1 MPYSSSI
8 QIVNDANGSAHA
20 FLADNGNLWH
30 CQWNGEA
37 QRWDKGTIVP
47 EAFGGEK
54 LQAVVVDNLWT
65 TSGATGNQAGNTP
78 GIVLAYR
85 MGSGEGAKVFGTLG
99 RWASDGQLEWS
110 LPLLLSDSGT
120 ATEELALRATGAGG
134 FELVTQRHEPLAAG
148 EGSRLTTIT
157 GARSDS
163 ELVEQKFALSGSD
176 HENYKLNDQE
186 ITFATSPAPVA
197 ASSAESR
204 SFEFNRNDLFMAQQR
219 PAAAEP
225 LLKSKPVTNQPDQQP
240 AEPLLSPSLLA
251 STSDGNTRSGTS
263 FVWKFGSNSKLVA
276 LPLLSGVKTKWKLQ
290 YPPAS
295 PPLDWGAWKKPDR
308 GPNSI
313 YILLVQGNSEEA
325 MTNGFVA
332 RDPKWKFALE
342 GSFGFGGYGGK
353 TVKNTFGAALI
364 REWLSERGNYKTAL
378 QHASNG
384 YPTQLVNQ
392 KRHIGT
398 FAANWTTAF
407 NYNSLHVRDRSQI
420 ELKSLSDSFVA
431 SAGYEYDTRNRY
443 VTGSYLQGSI
453 ATSVGYSFQRQIKAP
468 HRDDES
474 SSSMPSWLKT
484 WGLTIGS
491 LGPAEAYLGM
501 ANAGYQGTSRYK
513 KWSKDDSPGKL
524 YYPVQFLNASAGLAT
539 ALAPH
544 FANGETTAFN
554 RGFVWNVLVNGR
566 YLWKGLFGGYAS
578 LTNKFIA
585 GKSNAYAGNTSNWED
600 TLTFDFGL
608 AFPFGVSV
616 PVLAYKHVFPKP
628 PPQARLLSAGSP
640 QGLADTA
647 DTNSLAYDYLPAS
660 GSGLL
665 PASTVRATGLGSGS
679 EGLDET
685 SQLQLFLLDGYAKG
699 QVGSSVTSTSPVILT
714 NPGSGLK
721 DGAWTD
727 VPILGDLLPG
737 SAPATVSFTVLNGKV
752 QAESIEIGIP
762 ATGDGRYL
770 LLPETKPSSGA
781 YVLIPDVF
789 QQGILASS
797 PQASGQGFRDL
808 LNELPVITV
817 RTFLDDAPLTRGA
830 IAVIPQTIPIS
841 DSSQRSTD
849 SSPGAT
855 NPSPSDN
862 SLQTYTGI
870 PIRIAGSSI
879 AEYSLTPINQTTATV
894 GVSNGRIVRV
904 VMENPMYLSSS
915 NVDVLSAWPNVTLT
929 LDVQSV
935 SMASTWSGPDP
946 SFSVA
951 PQNLGFNNV
960 VEEHSYSANPGF
972 PQNADSALAGATRNA
987 QAVWLSDGINDQWQQ
1002 SPSQGAWPV
1011 FNRVVVQSSTG
1022 ALRYLNAF
1030 TLDANGNRRY
1040 EVVGPADVDLESLYT
1055 EAANGIDFPHFSV
1068 ASTPVAIDIAGGKKF
1083 TSAVFW
1089 VEASDTVI
1097 PVSSSDGSI
1106 SYQNYLTSLYG
1117 GQRINYR
1124 LYNSSINDWDS
1135 PTPGTSFYKPD
1146 DAIITHLKAF
1156 NVRVGESIRTLLV
1169 WDETS
1174 IASIKGSLPEALP
1187 IHGWIAGNSLSLS
1200 GASSGLRIGDLITG
1214 DGVKQGTL
1222 ITGIINAFD
1231 PNTGSAVYRLST
1243 SQIVG
1248 SSSQLVRLDATP
1260 MVPPTFLKAGFLN
1273 PDAATVQWND
1283 LFKDANGRSTITTI
1297 PWDQTNDIGVG
1308 IESLSVA
1315 SQQLINAETD
1325 QVDNA
1330 AVLTWSE
1337 NVRTPYVES
1346 VLNDEPLIYLQ
1357 FSDLRPGFNDIN
1369 IGSTASSTTTGTVA
1383 SETGLNFVIPS
1394 ALSKSSGSAVQ
1405 NIDGTG
1411 VIETGT
1417 GSENSLFTSF
1427 ANSAPIDQLPTSPFR
1442 ELIGSIDGT
1451 ILTVTAL
1458 TGNLAIGDLL
1468 TGPGLA
1474 PDTKISEV
1482 LSSFDPSTG
1491 TGSYSINRSQSLTSS
1506 TLEAVSNPAP
1516 ISSKGLGLPY
1526 SSFSGSITGT
1536 ILSVS
1541 QLSGSLKV
1549 GDQIVGEGVR
1559 LGTTING
1566 VIHFDPATGTGD
1578 YQLSADPL
1586 EQGDTLAPSAL
1597 IGTPSSSNPYTIE
1610 FWAKL
1615 PAGSN
1620 ATQGAGLVAFGQPSE
1635 QAVGLAIAPSGWLL
1649 TSTFT
1654 VQRITYQQAAKDG
1667 FEDAYNALSSGRSK
1681 ADELYAWAWSLD
1693 ATGANTTALGGD
1705 GGSNLYSNAVTLTN
1719 LYNGQ
1724 TISGVKTFLAS
1735 YGLTPEDLVGGDG
1748 LAANMI
1754 DLVPT
1759 TSLEFNRS
1767 LDQNT
1772 GRPVSELNAVII
1784 NTASAQLNSGMVFTN
1799 PAGQLS
1805 SDAAKNQRLQSM
1817 FQSLWD
1823 YQGLFAS
1830 AKVAFTLDPTNTSTS
1845 SASGFEQYGGLPLEF
1860 AVSSGPAISV
1870 NSNGNLVFDVAD
1882 GLSLTSSASTPS
1894 DKRQIPLAADLRDDE
1909 WHHIVATY
1917 LPDYRTYTINGAVTQ
1932 IPTNSGTASLFVDNQ
1947 LVASKDGVTSAYLAT
1962 NINDIALLLPNNAG
1976 GAIDQFA
1983 LYNKALL
1990 SAPLQTGR
1998 LGDAWPQ
2005 PSVEDALVI
2014 LKQLGYPATE
2024 DTPNPGAIES
2034 AITEHWRSRDVNPN
2048 AAVLTTFSS
2057 TFTPSSRTSLAG
2069 SWSEAAP
2076 LNPITQPLP
2085 TAATATADS
2094 LQQDLVVVINGNIW
2108 SDETW
2113 TKGTE
2118 TKIQFNPG
2126 GDKLQKILVE
2136 LTPKEGASVKRYLA
2150 PEQILMGKE
2159 STLATLQP
2167 RATLD
2172 NLDYT
2177 FLSNKPELGL
2187 LISRKPD
2194 SAKGDTGD
2202 LDPSKSYTSKVTI
2215 TVDNPNSSTAS
2226 PQVYTTE
2233 ISSFISAPT
2242 NGNRS
2247 SALATAAVIEA
2258 APLQLKYIDS
2268 GIVLNSTSSQDVA
2281 GSPATASPALSFG
2294 QSTAYGWFE
2303 KPSKPGSGADTPKLK
2318 SGWLAIA
2325 QPTSD
2330 NAISN
2335 PAGRVWIQYTGDF
2348 SNPSAEQKISTQDAP
2363 KTWLNALAN
2372 SNFSPESPNLP
2383 LLNDATYPASYGG
2396 LLIKADPTAG
2406 WGQSFA
2412 QAMLVEDLNGDG
2424 VKDLVISAP
2433 AANGGGKVVI
2443 VDGNW
2448 IKDNLTSST
2457 GRTILNLASP
2467 DDLADHVI
2475 VLSPA
2480 TAADDN
2486 EDSSQSAFGWALAFD
2501 SISKTL
2507 FIGAPNYTRKVGPDL
2522 ESVSIGAVY
2531 QYQLSRSSK
2540 VFNAD
2545 NSTLSGPTLGIAGRT
2560 DTNDVS
2566 GPATSYWGASLG
2578 ASLAVSDTG
2587 ALAVGAPGVQASL
2600 LYSGTES
2607 VEKLVAGDR
2616 DPSNPYG
2623 QGALIKVMLPAIS
2636 TTAGTGLD
2644 VYVSSSEGT
2653 SNGEL
2658 VDIVINNTTKETNA
2672 LADPQSVY
2680 MQALKEQQT
2689 KPIAKANE
2697 VNNPA
2702 IQTGAVGSVYWFNA
2716 VNRMASGT
2724 LLPNKASATFYG
2736 PSPWN
2741 TTGVTDFGASL
2752 SFGDHDNTNN
2762 KNILAVGAASAG
2774 GSGAVYLINTSE
2786 PFANPESNDTP
2797 DWIRNGNLGDT
2808 KTGHQYLAHLASAL
2822 TLYGS
2827 ENLDQFGFGL
2837 TNLGDTNGDGYE
2849 DLLIQAPSASAGAG
2863 NGYVLFGSE
2872 QLIDTLEKKQNPSVG
2887 SVKPGNFGEL
2897 TLAYSST
2904 GKAKDFSKHI
2914 PILSLMG
2921 HGISATTGLGSFG
2934 AGDVNADGFND
2945 IQIGSGTNGEA
2956 YLTKGQSY
2964 LDAIN
2969 NLQLE
2974 RLASDNGF
2982 ILRGLASS
2990 TEGSL
2995 RSIGDFNDDGYGDF
3009 ISIKPGG
3016 ALTTICIE
3024 LGANT
3029 QEILASAPYNYYTFM
3044 VANGTQILPAGDL
3057 NADGMDDIA
3066 LFFDRNL
3073 SSSADGN
3080 QGAGSTTGILY
3091 GRSSS
3096 DLPIGSS
3103 LGFLAPVD
3111 PTTSAPL
3118 ESPPGV
3124 NVAGGLTDTA
3134 PSVIAVGNTL
3144 YAAVKGVGSN
3154 STSLWF
3160 SQSLDGGNSWDNWTN
3175 LSGGS
3180 QAFALKPG
3188 TSPSLAFSNN
3198 RLYLGFV
3205 NGSDT
3210 LSISSWD
3217 PNSNNPLAWST
3228 PSLLSSSS
3236 GSTAFST
3243 SAGLQLV
3250 DRGDA
3255 LGVLWVNGGMVQ
3267 AASSTT
3273 PVTTPA
3279 TSPWEVVNGGSSLAT
3294 PALARIG
3301 GTTYMAV
3308 QGGAGDSNIYWTSS
3322 VDGGASWA
3330 AWRALP
3336 NTVTSQKPPS
3346 LAVVNGTLYLS
3357 YLTVGTQQITIS
3369 SLTDANANNWSTD
3382 YQIPIAPGSST
3393 VPTAEFASLASEEVN
3408 GSEQLAVYYVSGDSS
3423 NRILKTYSST
3433 PAMPAGWSAVSEI
3446 KSITTGVQTD
3456 VLTASGPLTV
3466 GQFNGQTYLA
3476 YQGGTLA
3483 NPDKAVYIGTS
3494 RSIDLNNGS
3503 AWAAQR
3509 LLDPGQRTGLGL
3521 ANTASGLQLSYNA
3534 ASQSGQLQL
3543 LNLTPQPDSLNLSQA
3558 SDPALPLPAGLS
3570 TNITLLNGVSNG
3582 ISSQLFAGL
3591 NTSNA
3596 VETSLVYPPR
3606 VNSSWSPPL
3615 ALQQLLNNE
3624 VVDIAADATPSF
3636 TWLGTTA
3643 VLAVKQGASI
3653 NVYSALSGG
3662 SSLQLT
3668 SSFSPQPGAP
3678 AIASAPVITSTDT
3691 GLALTYTN
3699 SDGSIT
3705 LQRLNLLNANGTPV
3719 AGVQFKDDGSID
3731 VSKANLQWL
3740 STTLDAGN
3748 SGISSSLASTPVS
3761 VDGTLLLANVR
3772 NSTSANTQI
3781 WVNAV
3786 PNSSDPDSTT
3796 WLNTTVQLPDGKG
3809 GWAISQQAG
3818 ADHPVAFGVITP
3830 AWEQPNGGLSPW
3842 APSYAELNGVLYSA
3856 VRGWNSANNNRQLYW
3871 NRSTDNGR
3879 TWSPWQQLPG
3889 GMTSDKPPTI
3899 AAYKGRLY
3907 LAFIGQDN
3915 AQSLNLTKL
3924 EDADNNQWASQI
3936 PVRKGI
3942 SDLSNQTA
3950 EFATLVNED
3959 TQLAI
3964 YYVGTENY
3972 WLYSTSTSADDPLVF
3987 GGAGL
3992 NGLFTQSTVINYN
4005 INDYSVGNQTASGPL
4020 AAARLNGKTYLAYQ
4034 GGTYRTGKN
4043 LPGPSNQIF
4052 LTTGSAN
4059 NTHWDLLNPVPQPAS
4074 ASHTG
4079 VGLTA
4084 NSKGLVLSYSDVVN
4098 GKNVVSVQQ
4107 GRGSG
4112 TSWSFSPYTVLQTP
4126 GNSSARND
4134 GANSLYARTSSDQ
4147 VLVGRINPNA
4157 NEAITNV
4164 WADPLPPSLV
4174 LTPGQTGSTL
4184 TPVGDLDNDGFAD
4197 LLLTANNV
4205 VADNVDAN
4213 AVTGFKLATGL
4224 RVISGAATS
4233 TQILANNDNT
4243 APSQSVQLAAPFDRD
4258 SSATPVSTITGADP
4272 ANGNLNLGI
4281 SARSGAIGSVI
4292 STTVSSGNLTSASGS
4307 VAEASALLSGLK
4319 PSTAALA
4326 QTNGW
4331 GQQAFNSESS
4341 YGDLNGDG
4349 RPDLFDPAGSV
4360 NINIDPLQQLNYSLW
4375 SIRAAGDVN
4384 GNGVDDVII
4393 TLAPQGPGYAPYSN
4407 GLPTALQSAL
4417 LDGSLFHVNPTS
4429 NTFSLAK
4436 AEGSF
4441 NDGWTSAGLKT
4452 PLNPYNRNQLY
4463 NLNSEDPSA
4472 YAPNLQNWFEP
4483 ILSYKAG
4490 DLTSASTQNTTIPSS
4505 AQSYTAPAAAVSDSG
4520 QAYLVFSGKNLASSG
4535 AGLWMAYQNSSG
4547 NWTQSQLPIGNDA
4560 CILSP
4565 SAVFYKGK
4573 LVVAY
4578 TDVDSNLNVAWC
4590 EGDPGVSGAVWN
4602 SYQVTGESSQW
4613 NPTLVVEQGR
4623 LALYFP
4629 SNAGDTWKQ
4638 TIRYLYS
4645 TDPLDKPDNGNWG
4658 GSPNSTGDG
4667 YSGISGT
4674 LSDTSGSN
4682 LEITSPIA
4690 ATTYQGRTVLA
4701 FRGYKDK
4708 FEDAN
4713 IWLATQVEDAS
4724 TAAVPGR
4731 NLSWVGFNT
4740 NLSDT
4745 NGVGLAS
4752 DQSTL
4757 YLTSTTSAYG
4767 TRYQNPQP
4775 QMWSLNPNED
4785 VAGNWLIGNMQTVSG
4800 PGYPPQTDLQG
4811 NPLSPD
4817 RVVNWIYAEGKLRIS
4832 TALVPYLVSG
4842 QLYATWS
4849 GGTGTNPGLN
4859 ATDVEVADLSVTLK
4873 PARQKSLAGYS
4884 IDGNIDINGDG
4895 FKDIL
4900 LSDPSDPKQNI
4911 DNQYALFGGDY
4922 LNIASQVGTSGD
4934 DVIVGT
4940 PLADVIYAIQGADQV
4955 NSIGGADVIYTGAG
4969 DDRISIA
4976 DNRFLRIDA
4985 GSGFDSLKLQGKA
4998 NQSFDFRLGVAAPEY
5013 FPGTKLRDIELISS
5027 QDYGA
5032 NILRFDPVSVNAINP
5047 DRVLFL
5053 TPDKLD
5059 SVVLSSE
5066 FKRNSAFDTTYGG
5079 ALWTAY
5085 AAGTATTPD
5094 QSSPTL
5100 IYLLNPEGAAANSWL
5115 DSHVIPLSN
5124 ADGTRAAAATFS
5136 LQAQNPTLQANA
5148 SPQPQTTTSDPQLP
5162 PQASK
5167 TSVTSFG
5174 NNLTLEATPTTTGSA
5189 SALFTLRRPNAT
5201 GRQVVTYLTHPR
5213 NAKAKL
5219 GMDHDVA
5226 AGVVVFDQGE
5236 TVKQIRIPL
5245 NPDSLTQRGG
5255 GSSVSLEVQEIPDK
5269 LQKPVHFLLEPS
5281 PYSTTKRTPVVS
5293 GLEFILDPDSP
5304 HHGTL
5309 SFRIDANDIGADQL
5323 AKLNLRVSTRKDSA
5337 LLVTDN
5343 SRLISIGDFQ
5353 PSQIPTP
5360 LNPALPTLHLDTDG
5374 QDNQQIQASLK
5385 LDFNPLDEEPSVSIL
5400 GLDFLPADSV
5410 EMVGANQI
5418 RFLQDA
5424 PLTTWRSDS
5433 GSGKVS
5439 FGLRAGTS
5447 TQPLLSN
5454 AVGGGAGSINP
5465 TSALDNNATTG
5476 WLASEGRAVGT
5487 SSITH
5492 IPNVTSQTWTPTAT
5506 RDGNDLPLI
5515 DLAINGNQITARFAG
5530 GITAELWQAS
5540 GSEPAQLPVAPSV
5553 EVQRLA
5559 GFNNH
5564 IGFYSVD
5571 DIIGM
5576 VDGRKPGDAGYL
5588 QAALARSEAE
5598 DLLLTAAELPGFG
5611 KTATYNALPI
5621 NSQKRYGVLLV
5632 QNGNTNTI
5640 FSSFSDANPG
5650 AETQMVRLGSDPK
5663 RFVLGIEDI
5672 AVTSVLSD
5680 RDFNDNIVIL
5690 SGISLGLF

>member
-8 QIVNDANGSAHA
+8 QIINDANGTAHA
-20 FLADNGNLWH
+20 FLADNGLLWH
-30 CQWNGEA
+30 CQWNAEA

-54 LQAVVVDNLWT
+54 LQAVMVDNLWT

-110 LPLLLSDSGT
+110 LPLLLSNSGT
-120 ATEELALRATGAGG
+120 ATEELALRATDAGG
-134 FELVTQRHEPLAAG
+134 FELVTQRREPLAAV

-176 HENYKLNDQE
+176 DDDYRLNDQE

-197 ASSAESR
+197 ASGAVSNSLQ
-204 SFEFNRNDLFMAQQR
+204 FNRSDLFIAQQQ

-225 LLKSKPVTNQPDQQP
+225 LLKSQQLEVQSVQSVQSP
-240 AEPLLSPSLLA
+240 QSLSSLA
-251 STSDGNTRSGTS
+251 STSDGKTRSGTS
-263 FVWKFGSNSKLVA
+263 FVWKFGSNSKLLVG
-276 LPLLSGVKTKWKLQ
+276 PLLSGLKTKWKLQ
-290 YPPAS
+290 YPTSS
-295 PPLDWGAWKKPDR
+295 PPLDWGAWKQPEY
-308 GPNSI
+308 GPNPV
-313 YILLVQGNSEEA
+313 YRNLVKGNNEEA
-325 MTNGFVA
+325 LTEGFRVK
-332 RDPKWKFALE
+332 DPKWKIALE

-353 TVKNTFGAALI
+353 TVKNTFGAAIILE
-364 REWLSERGNYKTAL
+364 RLSERGDYKKAL
-378 QHASNG
+378 LHAGNG
-384 YPTQLVNQ
+384 YPISVINQ
-392 KRHIGT
+392 NRRIGT
-398 FAANWTTAF
+398 FVANRTTTF
-407 NYNSLHVRDRSQI
+407 NYNSLHIRDRSQI
-420 ELKSLSDSFVA
+420 ELKSLSDNFIFSLGFE
-431 SAGYEYDTRNRY
+431 GDTRNRY
-443 VTGSYLQGSI
+443 ATGSYFQASLGS
-453 ATSVGYSFQRQIKAP
+453 SVGYSLQRQIKAP

-474 SSSMPSWLKT
+474 PSSMPSWLKT

-491 LGPAEAYLGM
+491 LGPAEAYLSM
-501 ANAGYQGTSRYK
+501 ANAGYQRTNRYK
-513 KWSKDDSPGKL
+513 KWSENGSPGKL

-539 ALAPH
+539 AVAPD
-544 FANGETTAFN
+544 FANGETAAFN
-554 RGFVWNVLVNGR
+554 SGFVWNILVNGR

-578 LTNKFIA
+578 LSNKYIV

-600 TLTFDFGL
+600 TLTFDLGL

-616 PVLAYKHVFPKP
+616 PLLAYKHVFPKP
-628 PPQARLLSAGSP
+628 PSQARLLSAGSP
-640 QGLADTA
+640 LGLADTG
-647 DTNSLAYDYLPAS
+647 DTNSLAYEYLPAS
-660 GSGLL
+660 GSVLL

-685 SQLQLFLLDGYAKG
+685 SQLYLFLLDGYAKG

-721 DGAWTD
+721 DGVWKN

-797 PQASGQGFRDL
+797 PKASGQGFRDL
-808 LNELPVITV
+808 LNEIPVITV
-817 RTFLDDAPLTRGA
+817 RTFLDDAPLTREA
-830 IAVIPQTIPIS
+830 IGVIPQAIPIS
-841 DSSQRSTD
+841 DSSLGGTD
-849 SSPGAT
+849 SAPGLT

-879 AEYSLTPINQTTATV
+879 AEYSLTPLNQTTATV
-894 GVSNGRIVRV
+894 GVSNGKIVRV
-904 VMENPMYLSSS
+904 VMENPMYLSSP
-915 NVDVLSAWPNVTLT
+915 NVDVLSPWPNVTLT
-929 LDVQSV
+929 LDAQSL
-935 SMASTWSGPDP
+935 SIASTWTGPDP

-972 PQNADSALAGATRNA
+972 PQNADSAPAGATRNA

-1055 EAANGIDFPHFSV
+1055 KAANGIDFPHFSV

-1117 GQRINYR
+1117 SQRINYR

-1146 DAIITHLKAF
+1146 DAIIRHLKAF
-1156 NVRVGESIRTLLV
+1156 NVRVGDSIRTLLV

-1231 PNTGSAVYRLST
+1231 PNTGSAVYRLNT

-1248 SSSQLVRLDATP
+1248 SSSQPVRLDATP
-1260 MVPPTFLKAGFLN
+1260 LVPPTFLKAGFLN
-1273 PDAATVQWND
+1273 PNAATVQWND

-1315 SQQLINAETD
+1315 SQQQINAD
-1325 QVDNA
+1325 SGQVDNA

-1357 FSDLRPGFNDIN
+1357 FSDLGPGFNDIN

-1383 SETGLNFVIPS
+1383 SETGLNFVIAS

-1427 ANSAPIDQLPTSPFR
+1427 ANSTPIDQLPASPFS

-1451 ILTVTAL
+1451 TLTVTAL

-1516 ISSKGLGLPY
+1516 ISSKELGLPY

-1541 QLSGSLKV
+1541 QLIGSLTV
-1549 GDQIVGEGVR
+1549 GDQIVGEGIR
-1559 LGTTING
+1559 LGTTINA

-1578 YQLSADPL
+1578 YQLSADPI
-1586 EQGDTLAPSAL
+1586 EQGDQLAPSAL

-1635 QAVGLAIAPSGWLL
+1635 QAVGPAIAPSGWLL

-1654 VQRITYQQAAKDG
+1654 VQRITYQQAATDG
-1667 FEDAYNALSSGRSK
+1667 FEDAYNALSTGTSK
-1681 ADELYAWAWSLD
+1681 ANELYAWAWSLD

-1705 GGSNLYSNAVTLTN
+1705 GGSNLYSNALTLTN

-1724 TISGVKTFLAS
+1724 TISGVNTFLAS

-1748 LAANMI
+1748 LAANTI

-1772 GRPVSELNAVII
+1772 GRPVSELNAVSI

-1830 AKVAFTLDPTNTSTS
+1830 AKVAFTLDPADTSTS

-1860 AVSSGPAISV
+1860 AVSPGPAISV

-1882 GLSLTSSASTPS
+1882 GISLTSSATTPS
-1894 DKRQIPLAADLRDDE
+1894 DKRQIPLAADLRDGE
-1909 WHHIVATY
+1909 WHHVVATY
-1917 LPDYRTYTINGAVTQ
+1917 LPHYRKYTINGVVTQ

-1947 LVASKDGVTSAYLAT
+1947 LVASKDGVTNAFLAT

-1990 SAPLQTGR
+1990 SAPPQTGS

-2005 PSVEDALVI
+2005 PSAEDALVI

-2034 AITEHWRSRDVNPN
+2034 AITEHWRSRNVNPN
-2048 AAVLTTFSS
+2048 AAVLATFSS
-2057 TFTPSSRTSLAG
+2057 TFTPSSRTSLTG

-2076 LNPITQPLP
+2076 LNPITQPLA
-2085 TAATATADS
+2085 TAATANADS
-2094 LQQDLVVVINGNIW
+2094 LQQDLVVVIDKTVWKGA
-2108 SDETW
+2108 TW
-2113 TKGTE
+2113 TKGTA

-2126 GDKLQKILVE
+2126 GDKLRKILVE
-2136 LTPKEGASVKRYLA
+2136 LTPKEGTSVKRYLA

-2172 NLDYT
+2172 DLNYT

-2215 TVDNPNSSTAS
+2215 TVDDPNSSTAS
-2226 PQVYTTE
+2226 LQDYTTE

-2247 SALATAAVIEA
+2247 KALATAAVIEA
-2258 APLQLKYIDS
+2258 APLQLEYIDS
-2268 GIVLNSTSSQDVA
+2268 GIVLNSTSSPDVA

-2303 KPSKPGSGADTPKLK
+2303 KPSKPDTGADTPKLN

-2348 SNPSAEQKISTQDAP
+2348 SIASTEQNKNINAQEKP

-2372 SNFSPESPNLP
+2372 SKFSPESPNRP
-2383 LLNDATYPASYGG
+2383 LLNDATYPTSYGG

-2412 QAMLVEDLNGDG
+2412 QTMLVEDLNGDG

-2467 DDLADHVI
+2467 DSLADHVT

-2480 TAADDN
+2480 MASGN

-2501 SISKTL
+2501 TESKTL
-2507 FIGAPNYTRKVGPDL
+2507 FIGAPNYSRKVGPDL
-2522 ESVSIGAVY
+2522 ESVPIGAVY
-2531 QYQLSRSSK
+2531 QYQLSRSST
-2540 VFNAD
+2540 VFNAG
-2545 NSTLSGPTLGIAGRT
+2545 NHTLSDPTLGIAGRT

-2636 TTAGTGLD
+2636 ATAGTGLD

-2653 SNGEL
+2653 NNGEL
-2658 VDIVINNTTKETNA
+2658 VDIVINNNTKETNA

-2680 MQALKEQQT
+2680 MQALKEQQA

-2702 IQTGAVGSVYWFNA
+2702 IQTGAVGSVYWFDA
-2716 VNRMASGT
+2716 VNPMASGT

-2736 PSPWN
+2736 PNPWN
-2741 TTGVTDFGASL
+2741 TTGPTDFGSSL
-2752 SFGDHDNTNN
+2752 SFGDHNNTNK
-2762 KNILAVGAASAG
+2762 KNTLAVGAASAG
-2774 GSGAVYLINTSE
+2774 GPGAVYLINTSQ
-2786 PFANPESNDTP
+2786 PFANPESSDTP
-2797 DWIRNGNLGDT
+2797 DWIRNANLGNT
-2808 KTGHQYLAHLASAL
+2808 NTGDQYLAYLTSAL

-2827 ENLDQFGFGL
+2827 ENLDQFGFGV

-2863 NGYVLFGSE
+2863 NGYVLFGSD
-2872 QLIDTLEKKQNPSVG
+2872 QLIDGMDNNDKPSVG
-2887 SVKPGNFGEL
+2887 SVRPGNIGVL
-2897 TLAYSST
+2897 TSAVDDPES
-2904 GKAKDFSKHI
+2904 AVDDPEVNNRFSN

-2934 AGDVNADGFND
+2934 AGDVDADGFND
-2945 IQIGSGTNGEA
+2945 IQLGSGTNSEA
-2956 YLTKGQSY
+2956 YITYGQSY
-2964 LDAIN
+2964 LEAIN

-2982 ILRGLASS
+2982 ILQGLAST

-2995 RSIGDFNDDGYGDF
+2995 RSIGDFNHDGYGDF
-3009 ISIKPGG
+3009 MSIKPGA

-3029 QEILASAPYNYYTFM
+3029 QEILANAPYNYYTFT

-3057 NADGMDDIA
+3057 NGDGMDDIA

-3096 DLPIGSS
+3096 DLPVGSS

-3118 ESPPGV
+3118 ESLPGV

-3160 SQSLDGGNSWDNWTN
+3160 SQSLDGGNSWNNWTN

-3205 NGSDT
+3205 NGT
-3210 LSISSWD
+3210 GMLSLSSWD
-3217 PNSNNPLAWST
+3217 PSSNNPLAWST

-3255 LGVLWVNGGMVQ
+3255 LGVLWVNGGIVQ

-3273 PVTTPA
+3273 PDTTPA
-3279 TSPWEVVNGGSSLAT
+3279 NSPWEAVNGRSSLAT

-3308 QGGAGDSNIYWTSS
+3308 QGGPGESAIYWTSS
-3322 VDGGASWA
+3322 LDGGASWA
-3330 AWRALP
+3330 AWEALP
-3336 NTVTSQKPPS
+3336 NAVTSEKPPS

-3357 YLTVGTQQITIS
+3357 YLSYLTAGSNESIS
-3369 SLTDANANNWSTD
+3369 DLTARKIHIISLTDANANKWSTA
-3382 YQIPIAPGSST
+3382 YQIPVAPGSST
-3393 VPTAEFASLASEEVN
+3393 MQTAEFASLASEVVN

-3423 NRILKTYSST
+3423 NRILKTQSST
-3433 PAMPAGWSAVSEI
+3433 PATAAGWSALSEI
-3446 KSITTGVQTD
+3446 KYSTSGDQTGVQ
-3456 VLTASGPLTV
+3456 TASGPLTV

-3476 YQGGTLA
+3476 YQGGTISR
-3483 NPDKAVYIGTS
+3483 PDKAIYIGTS
-3494 RSIDLNNGS
+3494 LSTDLNNGS
-3503 AWAAQR
+3503 KWAAQR

-3521 ANTASGLQLSYNA
+3521 ASTASGLQLSYSA

-3543 LNLTPQPDSLNLSQA
+3543 LNLTPQSGSLNLSQA

-3570 TNITLLNGVSNG
+3570 ANITLLNGVSNG

-3591 NTSNA
+3591 SSSNA
-3596 VETSLVYPPR
+3596 VETSLVYR
-3606 VNSSWSPPL
+3606 AQVNSSWSTPL

-3624 VVDIAADATPSF
+3624 GVDIAADATPSF

-3643 VLAVKQGASI
+3643 VLAVKQGAEI
-3653 NVYSALSGG
+3653 NVYAVLDGG

-3668 SSFSPQPGAP
+3668 SSFSPQPGGP

-3705 LQRLNLLNANGTPV
+3705 LQRLNLLNANGTPI
-3719 AGVQFKDDGSID
+3719 AGVQLQDDGSID

-3740 STTLDAGN
+3740 STTLDAGT

-3772 NSTSANTQI
+3772 NSTNANTQI
-3781 WVNAV
+3781 WVNAL

-3796 WLNTTVQLPDGKG
+3796 WLNTSVQLPDGKG

-3818 ADHPVAFGVITP
+3818 ANHPVAFGVINP
-3830 AWEQPNGGLSPW
+3830 GWQEPNGGLSPW

-3899 AAYKGRLY
+3899 AAYNGRLY

-3915 AQSLNLTKL
+3915 AQSLYLTKL
-3924 EDADNNQWASQI
+3924 ENADTNQWASQI
-3936 PVRKGI
+3936 PVRAG
-3942 SDLSNQTA
+3942 SSNASNQSA
-3950 EFATLVNED
+3950 EFATLLNEGN
-3959 TQLAI
+3959 QLAL
-3964 YYVGTENY
+3964 YYVGTVKNE
-3972 WLYSTSTSADDPLVF
+3972 LYSTSSSADDPQVF
-3987 GGAGL
+3987 VGAGL
-3992 NGLFTQSTVINYN
+3992 NGTFSPSTVIKYN
-4005 INDYSVGNQTASGPL
+4005 NNRDTQTASGPL
-4020 AAARLNGKTYLAYQ
+4020 AAARLNGKTYLTYQ
-4034 GGTYRTGKN
+4034 GGTYQSGKG
-4043 LPGPSNQIF
+4043 LAGKSNQIF
-4052 LTTGSAN
+4052 LTTGSAKA
-4059 NTHWDLLNPVPQPAS
+4059 TDWTLLNPVPQPAS
-4074 ASHTG
+4074 ADHTG

-4107 GRGSG
+4107 GTGSG

-4184 TPVGDLDNDGFAD
+4184 TPVGDLDNDGYAD

-4205 VADNVDAN
+4205 VVNNVDAN

-4233 TQILANNDNT
+4233 SQILANNDNT
-4243 APSQSVQLAAPFDRD
+4243 APSQSVQLAAPFIRD
-4258 SSATPVSTITGADP
+4258 SSATPVSSITGADP
-4272 ANGNLNLGI
+4272 AAGNLSLNLSTASGGSI
-4281 SARSGAIGSVI
+4281 NSLSAIVPSKSLSALVSDVEQASTLLAAMSP
-4292 STTVSSGNLTSASGS
+4292 STTSLN
-4307 VAEASALLSGLK
+4307 
-4319 PSTAALA
+4319 TA
-4326 QTNGW
+4326 NGW
-4331 GQQAFNSESS
+4331 GKPELNAGGS

-4349 RPDLFDPAGSV
+4349 RQDFLDPFTNSSIPAVEG
-4360 NINIDPLQQLNYSLW
+4360 LAYSLW
-4375 SIRAAGDVN
+4375 SIRPAGDVN
-4384 GNGVDDVII
+4384 GNGVDDVLLS
-4393 TLAPQGPGYAPYSN
+4393 LAPQGPSYALDSN
-4407 GLPTALQSAL
+4407 GLPMALQSVL
-4417 LDGSLFHVNPTS
+4417 LDGSLFHVDPNR
-4429 NTFSLAK
+4429 NTFSLA
-4436 AEGSF
+4436 AAAGSPKE
-4441 NDGWTSAGLKT
+4441 GWTSAGLKT
-4452 PLNPYNRNQLY
+4452 PLNPYNRSQLY
-4463 NLNSEDPSA
+4463 DLASTSPTA
-4472 YAPNLQNWFEP
+4472 YMPGLQNWFEP
-4483 ILSYKAG
+4483 ILTFQPGALTAVATANSLNTGASQTGSPPSVAISPNGKPYVLTAE
-4490 DLTSASTQNTTIPSS
+4490 DLMGTSITPQ
-4505 AQSYTAPAAAVSDSG
+4505 
-4520 QAYLVFSGKNLASSG
+4520 
-4535 AGLWMAYQNSSG
+4535 GLWMADQNASG
-4547 NWTQSQLPIGNDA
+4547 SWQQTKVLAGPVRE
-4560 CILSP
+4560 P
-4565 SAVFYKGK
+4565 SAIFHKGK

-4578 TDVDSNLNVAWC
+4578 LDDNNNIHVAWC
-4590 EGDPGVSGAVWN
+4590 EAQPPDAASSWQR
-4602 SYQVTGESSQW
+4602 YQVITTVDSTTVAEMSQGG
-4613 NPTLVVEQGR
+4613 PVLVEEQGR
-4623 LALYFP
+4623 LAMYFF
-4629 SNAGDTWKQ
+4629 SNGTGEK

-4645 TDPLDKPDNGNWG
+4645 TNPFNSAANGNWG
-4658 GSPNSTGDG
+4658 GSPDATNG
-4667 YSGISGT
+4667 YSGVSGEINAGNSTPMAHPFSGLEAIS
-4674 LSDTSGSN
+4674 
-4682 LEITSPIA
+4682 
-4690 ATTYQGRTVLA
+4690 YQGRTALA
-4701 FRGYKDK
+4701 FNGSYSTTGNITLLTQIASAPSAANLNQSLSWVSTDTGIAIGGGNESWVTGLATDQSLLYITSYYKTKKDTTG
-4708 FEDAN
+4708 FEDITKHTITSLRPIADEKGSWSIDPTDAEISAPDLVDEYN
-4713 IWLATQVEDAS
+4713 TEGVKPFLVNGRLMAAWNNNNLKGFDAS
-4724 TAAVPGR
+4724 TRG
-4731 NLSWVGFNT
+4731 
-4740 NLSDT
+4740 
-4745 NGVGLAS
+4745 
-4752 DQSTL
+4752 TL
-4757 YLTSTTSAYG
+4757 H
-4767 TRYQNPQP
+4767 
-4775 QMWSLNPNED
+4775 
-4785 VAGNWLIGNMQTVSG
+4785 I
-4800 PGYPPQTDLQG
+4800 TDLSAII
-4811 NPLSPD
+4811 SPPTQ
-4817 RVVNWIYAEGKLRIS
+4817 S
-4832 TALVPYLVSG
+4832 
-4842 QLYATWS
+4842 
-4849 GGTGTNPGLN
+4849 
-4859 ATDVEVADLSVTLK
+4859 
-4873 PARQKSLAGYS
+4873 SLAGFS
-4884 IDGNIDINGDG
+4884 LDGNIDINGDG

-4900 LSDPSDPKQNI
+4900 ISDPSDPEQN
-4911 DNQYALFGGDY
+4911 DNNQYALFGGDY

-4940 PLADVIYAIQGADQV
+4940 PLVDVIYTIQGADQV
-4955 NSIGGADVIYTGAG
+4955 ISNGGADVIYTGAG
-4969 DDRISIA
+4969 DDAISIA
-4976 DNRFLRIDA
+4976 DNAFIRIDA
-4985 GSGFDSLKLQGKA
+4985 GSGFDALRLQGRA
-4998 NQSFDFRLGVAAPEY
+4998 GQSYDFRLNEPSPEY

-5027 QDYGA
+5027 TDYGA
-5032 NILRFDPVSVNAINP
+5032 NTLRFDAAAVNAINP
-5047 DRVLFL
+5047 DRILFL
-5053 TPDKLD
+5053 TPDKFD

-5066 FKRNSAFDTTYGG
+5066 FKRNPAFDTTYGG
-5079 ALWTAY
+5079 ALWNAY

-5100 IYLLNPEGAAANSWL
+5100 IYLLNPEGAAATTWL
-5115 DSHVIPLSN
+5115 DTQVLTLDTSTS
-5124 ADGTRAAAATFS
+5124 AATVASLFS
-5136 LQAQNPTLQANA
+5136 TEQQATPTLQA
-5148 SPQPQTTTSDPQLP
+5148 STPQAQTQQLP
-5162 PQASK
+5162 LSLPSPRPNTMA
-5167 TSVTSFG
+5167 FG
-5174 NNLTLEATPTTTGSA
+5174 NNLTLEAYPVTGGSTMA
-5189 SALFTLRRPNAT
+5189 RFKVHRLDPNS
-5201 GRQVVTYLTHPR
+5201 RQVVTYITKG
-5213 NAKAKL
+5213 NDSKAI
-5219 GMDHDVA
+5219 
-5226 AGVVVFDQGE
+5226 AGVDFTVATGLVVFEPGE
-5236 TVKQIRIPL
+5236 TAKDILIPL
-5245 NPDSLTQRGG
+5245 NPESLAKRGAA
-5255 GSSVSLEVQEIPDK
+5255 SVSLAVEEIPDIK
-5269 LQKPVHFLLEPS
+5269 QKAVHFLLEP
-5281 PYSTTKRTPVVS
+5281 TQDAATGRTPVVS
-5293 GLEFILDPDSP
+5293 GLELKLDPHSVNY
-5304 HHGTL
+5304 GTL
-5309 SFRIDANDIGADQL
+5309 SFRIDTNEISSDQL
-5323 AKLNLRVSTRKDSA
+5323 SKLNLRVSTRIDSNV
-5337 LLVTDN
+5337 LTSSN
-5343 SRLISIGDFQ
+5343 SRQISISDFRG
-5353 PSQIPTP
+5353 SQH
-5360 LNPALPTLHLDTDG
+5360 LAALGSADASLHLDADG
-5374 QDNQQIQASLK
+5374 LQNQQVQASLR
-5385 LDFNPLDEEPSVSIL
+5385 LHFNPLAGRPSVSLL
-5400 GLDFLPADSV
+5400 GPEFRPTASV
-5410 EMVGANQI
+5410 ESVGTNQV

-5433 GSGKVS
+5433 GSGKVT
-5439 FGLRAGTS
+5439 FALQAGATRQS
-5447 TQPLLSN
+5447 LLTN
-5454 AVGGGAGSINP
+5454 AIGGSAGSINP
-5465 TSALDNNATTG
+5465 AIAINNNPTSG
-5476 WLASEGRAVGT
+5476 WQGSEGRAIGS
-5487 SSITH
+5487 SSISTV
-5492 IPNVTSQTWTPTAT
+5492 PNLTTQTWTPTAT
-5506 RDGNDLPLI
+5506 RDGIDLPL
-5515 DLAINGNQITARFAG
+5515 LGLTVNGNQVTARFAG
-5530 GITAELWQAS
+5530 GVTAELWQAS
-5540 GSEPAQLPVAPSV
+5540 GSAPAKLPVAPSL

-5564 IGFYSVD
+5564 IGLYSVD
-5571 DIIGM
+5571 GITGM
-5576 VDGRKPGDAGYL
+5576 VDGLNPRDPGYL

-5598 DLLLTAAELPGFG
+5598 DLLLTAAELPAFG
-5611 KTATYNALPI
+5611 KTAIYNSLPLDT
-5621 NSQKRYGVLLV
+5621 QKRYGVLLL
-5632 QNGNTNTI
+5632 QNGSRSTI

-5650 AETQMVRLGSDPK
+5650 AETQMVRLGSDRS

-5672 AVTSVLSD
+5672 AVASEHGD

-5690 SGISLGLF
+5690 SGISLGIF